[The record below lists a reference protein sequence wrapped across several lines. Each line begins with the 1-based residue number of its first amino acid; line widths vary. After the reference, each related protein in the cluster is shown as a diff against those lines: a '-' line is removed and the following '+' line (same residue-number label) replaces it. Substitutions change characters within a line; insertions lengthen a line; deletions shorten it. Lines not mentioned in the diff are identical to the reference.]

1 MTNISIY
8 DDTADKLDEISEEN
22 YTSIP
27 EIIEGLV
34 EAIRNG
40 DIILSDYI

>member
-8 DDTADKLDEISEEN
+8 DTTAAKLDEISEEN

-34 EAIRNG
+34 EAIENG
-40 DIILSDYI
+40 DIDISDFI